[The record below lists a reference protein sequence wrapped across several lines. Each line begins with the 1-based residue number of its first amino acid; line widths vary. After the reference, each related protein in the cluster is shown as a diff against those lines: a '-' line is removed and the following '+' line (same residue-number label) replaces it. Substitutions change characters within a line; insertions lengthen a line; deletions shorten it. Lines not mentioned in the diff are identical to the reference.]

1 MRKLFDKIAVEKIEF
16 QSDINEV
23 SVVCE
28 ITQGSQ
34 LFNTELLLNFTEL
47 NRLIGRIQE
56 VTDNFSFS
64 DLFQIQQL
72 DEEKKLYTFRRNDYA
87 MEKIIIDDFDF
98 DASIRQIRA

>member
-23 SVVCE
+23 SVSCE

-34 LFNTELLLNFTEL
+34 QFNTELILNFTDL

-64 DLFQIQQL
+64 DLFHIQQL
-72 DEEKKLYTFRRNDYA
+72 DDEKKLYTFRRNDYA
-87 MEKIIIDDFDF
+87 MEKIVIDDFDV
-98 DASIRQIRA
+98 DETIRQIRA